1 MRTYPAAPT
10 GDVVDEFHGTSV
22 PDPYRWLEDTDAPQT
37 RTWIAAQQQLTASWL
52 AEADGREAIRARLT
66 AVWDHPRRGAP
77 WRRGA
82 RWFQLRNTGLQAQD
96 VLWTMPTAGDA
107 GEMLLDPNA
116 WSDDGTAAL
125 TGLSVSLDGR
135 WMAYARSDRGSDWM
149 TWRVRD
155 LERGDDHPDVVEWS
169 KFSTAAWAPDGS
181 GFYYSAYDRPAP
193 GDDYVEVNTDQ
204 RLCFHRIGDDQ
215 DDDRVVYARDDRPQW
230 GYTPWVSYD
239 GRWLVVTVWEG
250 TDPRTRLYIA
260 DLRDDG
266 GSDAASSDASTGDA
280 RNAVG
285 RPAAVDPGAARVR
298 PLLDDFDAEYQCI
311 GTSGDT
317 LFVLTDRDAPNRRV
331 VAIDARDHDPSRWR
345 EIVPAGDD
353 AIEHAALIGGRL
365 VVVRLHHASH
375 RVAIVDLDGSSSLDV
390 ELGGHGAVTGLTGL
404 PSDPVAHVAWST
416 FTAPTRVL
424 SVDIGTART
433 AEVFAPTLPGR
444 ASPAAGPSDGDGDGR
459 PAASDDLVTS
469 QVFVDSDDGT
479 RVPMF
484 LIHRADVGPRHG
496 PAPTILYGYGGFG
509 ISLTPAFSV
518 TRMVWVERG
527 GVLAV
532 ANLRGGGE
540 YGTSWHDAGRLA
552 NKQQVFDDA
561 IACAHWLADNGW
573 TTRGRLAIEGG
584 SNGGLLVG
592 ACITQRPDLFGAAV
606 AHVGVFDMLRFHRFT
621 IGWAW
626 RSDYG
631 DPDDAEQFATLYAYS
646 PLHRV
651 RPGTRYPATLIVTGD
666 HDDRV
671 VPGHSFKFCAALQ
684 AAQAAD
690 APVLL
695 RVETSAGHGAGKPT
709 SKLIDEAADV
719 LAFCDTVLEAAGDTD
734 R

>member
-1 MRTYPAAPT
+1 VTEDQSVHTYPSAPA
-10 GDVVDEFHGTSV
+10 GDIVDDFHGTAV
-22 PDPYRWLEDTDAPQT
+22 ADPYRWLEDTDAPQT
-37 RTWIAAQQQLTASWL
+37 RAWIEAQQQLTASWM
-52 AEADGREAIRARLT
+52 AAVTGRDAIRARLT
-66 AVWDHPRRGAP
+66 QLWDHPRRGAP

-96 VLWTMPTAGDA
+96 ELWTMPRAGDV
-107 GEMLLDPNA
+107 GEALLDPNA
-116 WSDDGTAAL
+116 WTEDGTAAL
-125 TGLSVSLDGR
+125 TGLSVRLDGR

-155 LERGDDHPDVVEWS
+155 LDGGAERTDVVEWS

-181 GFYYSAYDRPAP
+181 GFYYGAYERPAP

-204 RLCFHRIGDDQ
+204 RLCFHRLGADQ
-215 DDDRVVYARDDRPQW
+215 ADDRVVYARPDRPQW
-230 GYTPWVSYD
+230 GYAPWVSHD
-239 GRWLVVTVWEG
+239 GRWLVVTIWEG

-260 DLRDDG
+260 DLGDDASGTTSPDALDDG
-266 GSDAASSDASTGDA
+266 AAAPDG
-280 RNAVG
+280 G
-285 RPAAVDPGAARVR
+285 HRPVAPGAARVR

-311 GTSGDT
+311 GSRGGT

-331 VAIDARDHDPSRWR
+331 VAIDVDDPDPSRWR

-365 VVVRLHHASH
+365 VVVRLHDASH
-375 RVAIVDLDGSSSLDV
+375 RVAIVELDGSMSRDV
-390 ELGGHGAVTGLTGL
+390 ELGGYGSVAGLTGL
-404 PSDPVAHVAWST
+404 PDDPVAHLAWST

-424 SVDIGTART
+424 SVDVETART

-444 ASPAAGPSDGDGDGR
+444 ATPAAGAGGGDAPGR
-459 PAASDDLVTS
+459 HPDAMVTT

-479 RVPMF
+479 RVSMF
-484 LIHRADVGPRHG
+484 LIHRADVDPGRG

-509 ISLTPAFSV
+509 ISLTPSFSV
-518 TRMVWVERG
+518 TRTVWVERG

-540 YGTSWHDAGRLA
+540 YGTSWHDAGRLD
-552 NKQQVFDDA
+552 NKQHVFDDA
-561 IACAHWLADNGW
+561 MACARWLVAHGW
-573 TTRGRLAIEGG
+573 TTTDRLAIQGG

-592 ACITQRPDLFGAAV
+592 ACITQRPELFGAAV

-651 RPGTRYPATLIVTGD
+651 RPGTAYPATLIVTGD

-671 VPGHSFKFCAALQ
+671 VPGHSFKFCATLQ
-684 AAQAAD
+684 AAQAGP

-719 LAFCDTVLEAAGDTD
+719 LAFCDTVLDS
-734 R
+734 